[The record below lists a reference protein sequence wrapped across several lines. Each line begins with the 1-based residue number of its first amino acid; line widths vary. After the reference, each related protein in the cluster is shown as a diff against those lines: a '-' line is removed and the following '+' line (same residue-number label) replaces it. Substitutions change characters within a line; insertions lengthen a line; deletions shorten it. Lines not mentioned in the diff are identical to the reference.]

1 MEGEGGGRLHI
12 LPSSLISVEG
22 GGGEIVGPTET
33 GGRIKE
39 DDPTSFLGA
48 ATFRATF
55 QISVSWEPVRPGA
68 HFWPFG
74 LICWTKNR
82 TEEEEV

>member
-55 QISVSWEPVRPGA
+55 QIFCVVGTSPAWRTFLA
-68 HFWPFG
+68 
-74 LICWTKNR
+74 IWTYLPD
-82 TEEEEV
+82 